1 MIPHGDS
8 IFFPC
13 PTLATRRK
21 NTSIYFRVLVKQ
33 DRAIWRFA
41 AREYRNQVFSRV
53 MLWFCYGKPL
63 FILIDFRR
71 YLQTLLFVLLFDH
84 IFPEPKGA
92 LRKRTGTREVKTLH
106 YHMRML
112 DFALPT
118 EVLASQLVHKGD
130 L

>member
-1 MIPHGDS
+1 MEVCS
-8 IFFPC
+8 
-13 PTLATRRK
+13 
-21 NTSIYFRVLVKQ
+21 
-33 DRAIWRFA
+33 
-41 AREYRNQVFSRV
+41 SRV
-53 MLWFCYGKPL
+53 QKSSLLQSDALVCYGKPL

-84 IFPEPKGA
+84 IFPGPKGA